1 MSVNLSLL
9 NSFVEENKM
18 GLIKKSVI
26 GAKSASIFNLATG
39 VKGPTSINL
48 LNTTVKFGSGLD
60 CGWLED
66 TGSTSNISQRN
77 IVPGFVKVN
86 MSFCDAKMS
95 QYFMN
100 QEVKIA
106 AGTETLPAEESFV
119 SNVIENINANLE
131 TAIWNGD
138 TDSSD
143 VNLKQFDGLL
153 KILDTASG
161 STVNPTIVTGD
172 TIDVVFNKVYTA
184 IPVQVLSKA
193 VILCGADS
201 FRSLVMALTAK
212 NLVNYAPSVD
222 GSMEIILPGTNT
234 KVIAV
239 NGLNGTKRV
248 IATSLDNLFYGTDLM
263 NDNEQFKLWYSDDN
277 QEWRLVVKF
286 TAGVNCA
293 YPDLVVRSAHN

>member
-1 MSVNLSLL
+1 MSVNLSTLTPY
-9 NSFVEENKM
+9 VEENKM

-39 VKGPTSINL
+39 VKGSTSLNL
-48 LNTTVKFGSGLD
+48 LSTTVKFGSGLD
-60 CGWLED
+60 CGWSED

-131 TAIWNGD
+131 SAIWSGD
-138 TDSSD
+138 TTSSD

-161 STVNPTIVTGD
+161 STVNPTIATGD
-172 TIDVVFNKVYTA
+172 TIDEVFNKVYTA
-184 IPVQVLSKA
+184 IPVQILSKA

-239 NGLNGTKRV
+239 NGLNGSKRV

-286 TAGVNCA
+286 TAGVQVA

>member
-1 MSVNLSLL
+1 MSVNLSTLTPY
-9 NSFVEENKM
+9 VEENKM

-39 VKGPTSINL
+39 VKGSTSLNL
-48 LNTTVKFGSGLD
+48 LSTTVKFGSGLD
-60 CGWLED
+60 CGWSED

-131 TAIWNGD
+131 SAIWLGN
-138 TDSSD
+138 TTSSD

-161 STVNPTIVTGD
+161 STVNPTIATGD
-172 TIDVVFNKVYTA
+172 TIDEVFNKVYTA
-184 IPVQVLSKA
+184 IPVQILSKA

-239 NGLNGTKRV
+239 NGLNGSKRV

-286 TAGVNCA
+286 TAGVQVA